1 MKATMD
7 ANGVITIS
15 AESSLEA
22 FALRHWM
29 DKATIPTDDQL
40 RCIKSHWHTGW
51 LKVDAL
57 TPEPPPNTKAIPA

>member
-22 FALRHWM
+22 FALRKWADMAAIQTNDAARMLNHHWDPRLLM
-29 DKATIPTDDQL
+29 VVA
-40 RCIKSHWHTGW
+40 
-51 LKVDAL
+51 A
-57 TPEPPPNTKAIPA
+57 TPEPEAPPA